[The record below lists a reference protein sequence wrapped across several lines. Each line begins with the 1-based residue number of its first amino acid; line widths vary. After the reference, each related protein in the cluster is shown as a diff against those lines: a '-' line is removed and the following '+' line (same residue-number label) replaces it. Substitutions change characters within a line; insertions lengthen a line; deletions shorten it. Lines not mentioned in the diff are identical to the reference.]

1 MSASGANVYVA
12 PRRRPPGPHGHA
24 LLGSLLEVR
33 RDRIR
38 FVTRSV
44 ETYGDIVGFRMPHRN
59 LVLLRHPDH
68 IRHVLCENPGNYRK
82 GLGLRD
88 ATDLLGDGLLTSDG
102 DLWASRRRIL
112 QTAFQRD
119 RLQSYHASISEAAFS
134 LADRWERAAISGTV
148 LDAGGEFAIA
158 TLRIATRTLFETKLD
173 DGTLAEIAADLDIA
187 GQMAMA
193 RMTAFVPLPRWLPTR
208 ANLRTAAA
216 IRRLESHVDGIAR
229 GYDAGRHA
237 PGSML
242 RKLIEGVAAE
252 TDPRRAVRNEILTF
266 LLAGHETTAATLT
279 WALYLLARNRD
290 CLETLR
296 QEVDQIEDASK
307 LAYTRMAI
315 DETMRLYPPVWML
328 PRRSVADDCIGGYDV
343 PAGSDVLIS
352 LYSLHRHPNFWPD
365 PERFEPGR
373 FAASGRPGSGAYL
386 PFGSGPRTCV
396 GASLGLLEAVILLA
410 TVVARCEFQLASE
423 QEVECEASLSLRP
436 KNGLRIL
443 VQRRVK
449 RYLQSANSEKPSD
462 RACPYH
468 CPMAESQPK
477 DRRSTH
483 D

>member
-1 MSASGANVYVA
+1 
-12 PRRRPPGPHGHA
+12 
-24 LLGSLLEVR
+24 LLDVR

-44 ETYGDIVGFRMPHRN
+44 ETYGDIVGFHMPHRN

-68 IRHVLCENPGNYRK
+68 IRHVLCGNPGNYCK

-102 DLWASRRRIL
+102 DLWTSRRRIL

-119 RLQSYHASISEAAFS
+119 RLQSYQASIGEAAAS
-134 LADRWERAAISGTV
+134 LAGRWERAAISGIV

-158 TLRIATRTLFETKLD
+158 TLRIATRALFEAELD
-173 DGTLAEIAADLDIA
+173 DGALDEIAADLEIA

-208 ANLRTAAA
+208 ANTRTAAA
-216 IRRLESHVDGIAR
+216 IRRLETRVDEIAR
-229 GYDAGRHA
+229 GYVAGRHA
-237 PGSML
+237 PGSAL
-242 RKLIEGVAAE
+242 RRLIEGVAGE
-252 TDPRRAVRNEILTF
+252 PDPRRAVRNEILTF

-296 QEVDQIEDASK
+296 QEVDQLEDVSK
-307 LAYTRMAI
+307 LAYTRMTI

-328 PRRSVADDCIGGYDV
+328 PRRAAAADCIGGYDV

-352 LYSLHRHPNFWPD
+352 LYSMHRHPSFWTD
-365 PERFEPGR
+365 PERFKPGR
-373 FAASGRPGSGAYL
+373 FAVQGRPGAGAYL

-396 GASLGLLEAVILLA
+396 GASLGLLEAVTLLA
-410 TVVARCEFQLASE
+410 TVAGRFDFRLESGEDA
-423 QEVECEASLSLRP
+423 ECEAALSLRP
-436 KNGLRIL
+436 KHGLRIS
-443 VQRRVK
+443 VQRRAE
-449 RYLQSANSEKPSD
+449 RQPQTANSEKLSYP
-462 RACPYH
+462 ACPYH